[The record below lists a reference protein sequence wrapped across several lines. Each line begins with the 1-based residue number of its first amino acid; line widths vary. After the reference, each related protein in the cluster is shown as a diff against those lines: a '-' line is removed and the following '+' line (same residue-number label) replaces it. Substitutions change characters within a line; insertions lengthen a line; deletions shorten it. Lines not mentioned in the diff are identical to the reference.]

1 MKAGLKSDITKK
13 DTFVKVI
20 FWKLKGQDRF
30 ENLF

>member
-20 FWKLKGQDRF
+20 FLEAEGSRSF
-30 ENLF
+30 